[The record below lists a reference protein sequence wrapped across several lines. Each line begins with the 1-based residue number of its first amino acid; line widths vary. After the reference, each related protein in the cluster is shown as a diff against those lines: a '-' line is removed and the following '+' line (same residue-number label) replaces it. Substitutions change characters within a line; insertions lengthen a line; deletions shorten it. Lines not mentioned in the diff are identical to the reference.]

1 MKIYLTAALALGRAA
16 GALHRISI
24 WGVAAI
30 LAGLTS
36 ASVNRLYA
44 AGTDADLLK
53 QAQGY
58 FQPLPKD
65 MATSEFP
72 VSPERVELGRRLFFD
87 PRISIDGTV
96 SCARCHQPALY
107 GTDGLPKPR
116 GAHDKL
122 NPRNA
127 PTVLNAALQ
136 VKEHWRG
143 DRENVEDQAKQA
155 LIGPPSFGDP
165 DYRAAMARIKAIS
178 GYAEMFSK
186 AFPGE
191 QDPVSPDNWG
201 MAIGAYE
208 RTLVT
213 LSRFDEYLA
222 GKIQALS
229 LAERTG
235 LRKFINTGCIA
246 CHNGPGVGGGM
257 FQKFGMME
265 DYWKETGSKH
275 IDKGRFDVTHDPN
288 DKYVFKVPSLRNVA
302 MTPPYFHDGSVR
314 LLPEAVRIMAKV
326 QLGKTLS
333 DQDANDIVAFLQ
345 SLTGRLPEEF
355 ANAPTLPPS
364 GFEPTEAV
372 SGEQQK

>member
-1 MKIYLTAALALGRAA
+1 MKIYLTAALALGWAA

-155 LIGPPSFGDP
+155 LIGPPSFGNP
-165 DYRAAMARIKAIS
+165 DYPAAMARIKAIS

-257 FQKFGMME
+257 FQKFGIME

-288 DKYVFKVPSLRNVA
+288 DKYVFKVPCLRNVA

-355 ANAPTLPPS
+355 SNAPTLPPS
-364 GFEPTEAV
+364 GFKPTEAV